1 MEKATLIKL
10 RELAYKATMTLYN
23 KNKDCPEDKR
33 TMVVRCPLNI
43 VCDNS
48 LNITDDPINHNVIWD
63 DANGCLYYFTY
74 NGESAFY
81 NPATAAISFGDK
93 PIVSGIC
100 ILIDYD
106 EIQNIRIQLS
116 EESFDNFT
124 ANISAMTQEQKD
136 AIKNHLFRD
145 TDQRVIIKRKNKTSY
160 ITTMDKD
167 KDPSTRHYNDMH
179 EYNKTIH
186 PMAF

>member
-63 DANGCLYYFTY
+63 DANGILYDIAQSNDIY
-74 NGESAFY
+74 NTSPRDNKTVLTFGVDY
-81 NPATAAISFGDK
+81 NSIQALEAACYPTEDIPNVMSY
-93 PIVSGIC
+93 I
-100 ILIDYD
+100 ILINYLRL
-106 EIQNIRIQLS
+106 IN
-116 EESFDNFT
+116 
-124 ANISAMTQEQKD
+124 
-136 AIKNHLFRD
+136 
-145 TDQRVIIKRKNKTSY
+145 VI
-160 ITTMDKD
+160 
-167 KDPSTRHYNDMH
+167 
-179 EYNKTIH
+179 
-186 PMAF
+186 